1 MPLLKRRN
9 CRLQF
14 VPEPTSHICP
24 SRTEL
29 MMPQEA
35 DLGVQPSPWI
45 SVEGRAEAEP
55 GSSCLGSWER
65 QGKGYR
71 RTRKTITNGKGSAFQ
86 PSLAGPPGPWVVL
99 GLCISLK
106 TKRRVQGSSAV
117 PWISLQAFVSN
128 PLRAPRA
135 CTHTHTR
142 SPWPHQTSIGTV
154 TASVPPKASNQSWE
168 QAAKGL

>member
-1 MPLLKRRN
+1 
-9 CRLQF
+9 
-14 VPEPTSHICP
+14 
-24 SRTEL
+24 

-45 SVEGRAEAEP
+45 SVEGKAEAEP

-86 PSLAGPPGPWVVL
+86 PCLAGPPGPWVVL

-135 CTHTHTR
+135 CTH
-142 SPWPHQTSIGTV
+142 G
-154 TASVPPKASNQSWE
+154 PPGPTKHPLGQ
-168 QAAKGL
+168 